1 MAVNE
6 LRQAVGLTPI
16 KTEKTEPFTAKLVKI
31 DEVPTLTE
39 GTTMRIPATVFITKA
54 KGERETFIVIND
66 NYQAGAF
73 A

>member
-1 MAVNE
+1 MTEA
-6 LRQAVGLTPI
+6 
-16 KTEKTEPFTAKLVKI
+16 KTFTAKLVTI
-31 DEVPTLTE
+31 DEIPHEAE